1 MTSPA
6 PRTVIAAKLIADEL
20 KAVEMAA
27 KADVL
32 ELSEETGG
40 TTFTVKD
47 DDGTK
52 LGTVSKSEGRTSVK
66 VVNEAALYQWVK
78 ANRPDQLVKVI
89 APAYVKSLIALA
101 LEHGD
106 AVDETTGEV
115 IPGLEVT
122 TGAPFVAARPTPE
135 AKARM
140 HELFQ
145 GSSLLEL
152 AGRIGEGQ

>member
-6 PRTVIAAKLIADEL
+6 PRTVIAAKLIGDQL
-20 KAVEMAA
+20 KAIEQAA

-32 ELSEETGG
+32 ELSEATGG

-52 LGTVSKSEGRTSVK
+52 LGTVSKSDGRSSAK

-78 ANRPDQLVKVI
+78 ANRPDQLVEVI
-89 APAYVKSLIALA
+89 APAYLKSVLASA

-106 AVDETTGEV
+106 AVDEGTGEV
-115 IPGLEVT
+115 IPGIEVT
-122 TGAPFVAARPTPE
+122 QGAPFVAARPTPE

-140 HELFQ
+140 SELLK
-145 GSSLLEL
+145 GSALLEL
-152 AGRIGEGQ
+152 AGGADQ